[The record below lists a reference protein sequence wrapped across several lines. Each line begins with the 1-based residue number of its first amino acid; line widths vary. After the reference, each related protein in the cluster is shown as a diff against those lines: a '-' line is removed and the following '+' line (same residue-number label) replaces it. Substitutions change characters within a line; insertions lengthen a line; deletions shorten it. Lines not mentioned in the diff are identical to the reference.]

1 MPPPSSPC
9 FLHRGSDE
17 RAFSSAN
24 FPPGPSNLVIRT
36 SLSLSLSIFH
46 SFRSISQYLGIDRV
60 TVQIRSF
67 EKREERKG
75 MKGGFYFLNLNIK
88 YSFRVD
94 RGWTLD
100 VGIILAVLS
109 APPFFASAAQSY
121 SGRRRRRGRGRYTRA
136 SQRPRSSHARSA
148 LINHDGPARKKGGKK
163 KFVAIIWRRARSK
176 LGLFSL
182 FTE

>member
-1 MPPPSSPC
+1 MPPLP
-9 FLHRGSDE
+9 LHRV
-17 RAFSSAN
+17 FSTADRTN
-24 FPPGPSNLVIRT
+24 EPFPRPIFHQVPRI
-36 SLSLSLSIFH
+36 SLNLSLSIFH

-121 SGRRRRRGRGRYTRA
+121 SGRRRRRRGRGRYTRA

>member
-1 MPPPSSPC
+1 
-9 FLHRGSDE
+9 
-17 RAFSSAN
+17 
-24 FPPGPSNLVIRT
+24 
-36 SLSLSLSIFH
+36 
-46 SFRSISQYLGIDRV
+46 
-60 TVQIRSF
+60 
-67 EKREERKG
+67 

-109 APPFFASAAQSY
+109 APSFFASAAQSY
-121 SGRRRRRGRGRYTRA
+121 SGRRRRGRGRYTRA

-182 FTE
+182 FTEWNRWRSDSSRDWWYEEKNCNFQLVWNCFLLRGGEEDTIRRSKFEEKEKDWLQLS